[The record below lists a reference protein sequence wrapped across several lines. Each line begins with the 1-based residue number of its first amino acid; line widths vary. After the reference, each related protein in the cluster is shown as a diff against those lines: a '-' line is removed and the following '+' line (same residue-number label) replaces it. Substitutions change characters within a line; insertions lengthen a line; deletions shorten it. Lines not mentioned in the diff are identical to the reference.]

1 MTAAR
6 EEIIG
11 RVRAALAD
19 VPADDVTP
27 VDWVYGRPSSTG
39 DLGLVDRFAERVA
52 DYKAVVER
60 VNSAHLSDHVNALL
74 ENVDGPI
81 IADAVVRDLLSGVD
95 SVWLSDDDLSPT
107 ELDAASAVI
116 TTAAVGI
123 ANTGTI
129 VLDHGA
135 GQGRRAVS
143 LVPDVHLCLIRT
155 DQIVSDV
162 PEAVARLIEQGSA
175 IRPQTWISGPSAT
188 SDIELDRVEG
198 VHGPRTL
205 HVIIVE
211 A

>member
-74 ENVDGPI
+74 
-81 IADAVVRDLLSGVD
+81 
-95 SVWLSDDDLSPT
+95 
-107 ELDAASAVI
+107 
-116 TTAAVGI
+116 
-123 ANTGTI
+123 
-129 VLDHGA
+129 
-135 GQGRRAVS
+135 
-143 LVPDVHLCLIRT
+143 
-155 DQIVSDV
+155 
-162 PEAVARLIEQGSA
+162 
-175 IRPQTWISGPSAT
+175 
-188 SDIELDRVEG
+188 
-198 VHGPRTL
+198 
-205 HVIIVE
+205 
-211 A
+211 

>member
-11 RVRAALAD
+11 RVRAALTD

-27 VDWVYGRPSSTG
+27 VDWAYGRPSSTG

-60 VNSAHLSDHVNALL
+60 VDPAHLSDHVNALL
-74 ENVDGPI
+74 ENLDGPV

-95 SVWLSDDDLSPT
+95 PVWLSDDDLSPS

-129 VLDHGA
+129 VLDHSA

-143 LVPDVHLCLIRT
+143 LVPDVHLCMIRT

-175 IRPQTWISGPSAT
+175 TRAQTWISGPSAT

>member
-95 SVWLSDDDLSPT
+95 PVWLSDDDLSPT

-116 TTAAVGI
+116 TTVAVGI

-175 IRPQTWISGPSAT
+175 TRPQTWISGPSAT

>member
-95 SVWLSDDDLSPT
+95 PVWLSDDDLSPT